1 MWESCN
7 GGRILHNGIPPRK
20 AYLWCMPKITFNN
33 SNNTFFQAVRNSVDT
48 YFKTQNLKRTGNW
61 KLYLKAW
68 ILIPAAFGIYLFL
81 LSGHY
86 GWLLGIFAA
95 VFFGLTLVC
104 IAFNVMHDACH
115 NSFSE
120 KKWVN
125 NMMGLSMNAL
135 GSNAFIWKVKHNI
148 IHHTYTNIDRIDDD
162 IANGPLLRQCT
173 TQKWMPIHRF
183 QFLYMFVL
191 YGVSTLSW
199 ALGTD
204 FARYFRKRIHNT
216 PIKRIDLQQH
226 LIFWT
231 SKLLYAFFYALL
243 PIYLLGWQPWLIGFL
258 IIHMTMGLSL
268 SVVFQLAHIVE
279 KTSFDVADG
288 THKVINSEWAV
299 HEIRTTA
306 DFAPGNRIISWLSG
320 GLNFQVE
327 HHLFPQVSHIHYV
340 ALSKIVRQQ
349 CELFGLPYN
358 YYPTAWQAL
367 YSHVRLMRK
376 LGNRN

>member
-1 MWESCN
+1 MV
-7 GGRILHNGIPPRK
+7 
-20 AYLWCMPKITFNN
+20 PKITFNN
-33 SNNTFFQAVRNSVDT
+33 SNNTFFQSVKISVDA
-48 YFKTQNLKRTGNW
+48 YFKTQKLKRTGNW

-68 ILIPAAFGIYLFL
+68 ILIPAAICIYLFL
-81 LSGHY
+81 LLGHY
-86 GWLLGIFAA
+86 ALLTGILASF
-95 VFFGLTLVC
+95 FFGLTLVC

-125 NMMGLSMNAL
+125 NMMGLTMNAL

-148 IHHTYTNIDRIDDD
+148 IHHTYTNIDQIDDD
-162 IANGPLLRQCT
+162 IANGPLLRQCS

-183 QFLYMFVL
+183 QFVYMFAL

-216 PIKRIDLQQH
+216 PIKRIDVKQH
-226 LIFWT
+226 VIFWA
-231 SKLLYAFFYALL
+231 SKLLYVFFYALL
-243 PIYLLGWQPWLIGFL
+243 PIDVLGWQPWLIGFL
-258 IIHMTMGLSL
+258 IIHITMGLTL

-279 KTSFDVADG
+279 KTKFDVADG
-288 THKVINSEWAV
+288 THKVIGSEWAI

-306 DFAPGNRIISWLSG
+306 DFAPGNKIISWLVG
-320 GLNFQVE
+320 GLNFQIE
-327 HHLFPQVSHIHYV
+327 HHLFPQVSHIHYA

-358 YYPTAWQAL
+358 YYPTVGQAL
-367 YSHVRLMRK
+367 FSHVRLMRR
-376 LGNRN
+376 LGDTHR

>member
-1 MWESCN
+1 
-7 GGRILHNGIPPRK
+7 
-20 AYLWCMPKITFNN
+20 MPKITFDN
-33 SNNTFFQAVRNSVDT
+33 SNNTFFQSVKKSVDT
-48 YFKTQNLKRTGNW
+48 YFKTKQLKRTGNW

-68 ILIPAAFGIYLFL
+68 ILIPAAVGVYLFL

-86 GWLLGIFAA
+86 TGLMGILAS

-115 NSFSE
+115 NSFSD

-125 NMMGLSMNAL
+125 NIMGLTMNAL
-135 GSNAFIWKVKHNI
+135 GSNAFIWKIKHNI
-148 IHHTYTNIDRIDDD
+148 IHHTYTNIDKIDDD

-173 TQKWMPIHRF
+173 TQKWLPIHRF
-183 QFLYMFVL
+183 QFVYMFLL

-216 PIKRIDLQQH
+216 PIKQIDVKEH
-226 LIFWT
+226 VIFWA
-231 SKLLYAFFYALL
+231 SKSLYVFFYALL
-243 PIYLLGWQPWLIGFL
+243 PIYVLGWQPWLIGFL
-258 IIHMTMGLSL
+258 IINITMGFSL

-279 KTSFDVADG
+279 KTRFDIADG
-288 THKVINSEWAV
+288 SHKVIGSEWAI

-306 DFAPGNRIISWLSG
+306 DFAPGNRIVSWLVG
-320 GLNFQVE
+320 GLNFQIE
-327 HHLFPQVSHIHYV
+327 HHLFPQVSHIHYA

-349 CELFGLPYN
+349 CEVFGLPYN
-358 YYPTAWQAL
+358 YYPTVGQAVF
-367 YSHVRLMRK
+367 SHVRLMRK
-376 LGNRN
+376 LGDRNK

>member
-1 MWESCN
+1 
-7 GGRILHNGIPPRK
+7 
-20 AYLWCMPKITFNN
+20 MPKITFNN
-33 SNNTFFQAVRNSVDT
+33 SNNTFFQSVKSSVDS
-48 YFKTQNLKRTGNW
+48 YFKTQKLKRTGNW

-68 ILIPAAFGIYLFL
+68 ILIPAAIGIYLFL

-86 GWLLGIFAA
+86 TWWMGILAS
-95 VFFGLTLVC
+95 VFLGLTLVC

-125 NMMGLSMNAL
+125 NMMGLTMNAL

-148 IHHTYTNIDRIDDD
+148 IHHTYTNIDQIDDD
-162 IANGPLLRQCT
+162 IANGPLLRQCS

-183 QFLYMFVL
+183 QFVYMFLL

-216 PIKRIDLQQH
+216 PIKRIEIRQH
-226 LIFWT
+226 VIFWA
-231 SKLLYAFFYALL
+231 SKLLYVFFYALL
-243 PIYLLGWQPWLIGFL
+243 PIDVLGWQPWLIGFL
-258 IIHMTMGLSL
+258 IIHITMGLTL

-279 KTSFDVADG
+279 KTKFDVADG
-288 THKVINSEWAV
+288 THKVIGSEWAI
-299 HEIRTTA
+299 HEVRTTA
-306 DFAPGNRIISWLSG
+306 DFAPGDKIISWLVG
-320 GLNFQVE
+320 GLNFQIE
-327 HHLFPQVSHIHYV
+327 HHLFPQVSHIHYA

-358 YYPTAWQAL
+358 YYPTVGQAL
-367 YSHVRLMRK
+367 FSHVRLMRR
-376 LGNRN
+376 LGDRDQ